1 MSRDIDE
8 TVNEVKELFQRY
20 HKKFDAVV
28 TQVLGVNNVDEDG
41 SSLDTELGDRIIW
54 LQQLAR
60 AYDGSIKQQNELI
73 EFAWS
78 LIHRCPALDVR
89 LKSFLGSTFS
99 NVLYNHICRLSY
111 SKSTHHSLVRAA
123 VTFAVFRTVHILLR
137 SPPVLSPKA
146 VTLPPKVAPTV
157 QQPQALQLR
166 KSPSPAR
173 YSTPPRGNIM
183 DTIRPYLPEEDRGL
197 SLFRLQPATK
207 QAAAL
212 LIGCVLNDTPVPP
225 GSDTYHV
232 FGFATCR
239 TGAEEHGLCDFY
251 RQLLDTTL
259 DPTVVFGSIV
269 KAVELGTLT
278 GLLHNRVVQNLN
290 KSHPSLNRFLNLA
303 PEDRP
308 SVFRLVQ
315 FIRDSDNDEPLP
327 CLKRDYGF
335 KFCTQREHVARLK
348 ALYTKVLEESDPLK
362 LHNACI
368 HGRLLHFVIK
378 ILGWV
383 DHPMRRLLQNDYPQ
397 PFVGFDNARGL
408 ELYMIPLFKRSLK
421 S

>member
-1 MSRDIDE
+1 
-8 TVNEVKELFQRY
+8 
-20 HKKFDAVV
+20 
-28 TQVLGVNNVDEDG
+28 
-41 SSLDTELGDRIIW
+41 
-54 LQQLAR
+54 
-60 AYDGSIKQQNELI
+60 
-73 EFAWS
+73 
-78 LIHRCPALDVR
+78 
-89 LKSFLGSTFS
+89 
-99 NVLYNHICRLSY
+99 
-111 SKSTHHSLVRAA
+111 
-123 VTFAVFRTVHILLR
+123 
-137 SPPVLSPKA
+137 
-146 VTLPPKVAPTV
+146 
-157 QQPQALQLR
+157 
-166 KSPSPAR
+166 
-173 YSTPPRGNIM
+173 M
-183 DTIRPYLPEEDRGL
+183 DTTRSYLPEEDRGL
-197 SLFRLQPATK
+197 SLFRLQPAAK

-251 RQLLDTTL
+251 RQLLDTSL
-259 DPTVVFGSIV
+259 DPTIVFGGMV
-269 KAVELGTLT
+269 KAVELSTLT
-278 GLLHNRVVQNLN
+278 GLLHNRGVQNLK
-290 KSHPSLNRFLNLA
+290 KSHPSLNRFLTLT

-378 ILGWV
+378 ILAWV